1 VLLLFF
7 AAVNLFI
14 VSRLCQLFQQ
24 ADAAA
29 VVYAQG
35 EVPEKVLTQLVREN
49 KSNSMFSE
57 AALWKQEGKASVS
70 AKGTGRAQTVSVYR
84 MAGQQSAVF
93 GKGLWAG
100 RYFMSGESSVCLI
113 DRETIRTLFGSEDVL
128 GMKVRWKDTQLEIV
142 GILEGGQPLCMI
154 PGKDGDAY
162 DGIAVRKVKGTVSS
176 GNAFGV
182 LEATTGAV
190 GQQRIDGQL
199 YYMTAC
205 IFYFLFLVIL
215 LLTEGVRLR
224 RNRVIVAMC
233 VLLAAEVLIL
243 GINFASPG
251 SDYLPSYWSD
261 FEFFVQLFKEKRLQV
276 QELLHH
282 QEFAPWQ
289 TMAGAWQQAI
299 AAEMIMGMLGGYL
312 SSR

>member
-1 VLLLFF
+1 MLASAPHHAFSTGQCTYCGHC
-7 AAVNLFI
+7 APCAVGISVADVNKYLNLC
-14 VSRLCQLFQQ
+14 L
-24 ADAAA
+24 
-29 VVYAQG
+29 AQG

-154 PGKDGDAY
+154 PGKDGDVYAY
-162 DGIAVRKVKGTVSS
+162 FI
-176 GNAFGV
+176 
-182 LEATTGAV
+182 
-190 GQQRIDGQL
+190 
-199 YYMTAC
+199 
-205 IFYFLFLVIL
+205 YF
-215 LLTEGVRLR
+215 RWR
-224 RNRVIVAMC
+224 
-233 VLLAAEVLIL
+233 
-243 GINFASPG
+243 
-251 SDYLPSYWSD
+251 
-261 FEFFVQLFKEKRLQV
+261 
-276 QELLHH
+276 
-282 QEFAPWQ
+282 
-289 TMAGAWQQAI
+289 
-299 AAEMIMGMLGGYL
+299 
-312 SSR
+312 